1 MPQWERVVKRIMD
14 VVLSSIALILLSPFI
29 LYIMVKIKLGSE
41 GSIFYKQDRVGLH
54 GKVFQIIKFRSMYID
69 AEKMGPQLSHESDS
83 RVTSWGKTM
92 RKYRLDEIPQFFNVL
107 KGEMSLVGPRPERQH
122 YIDLIMKEAP
132 HYKHLLKVRPGITSW
147 GQVKYGYA
155 SNLSQMIQR
164 LKFDILYIENM
175 SLSLDFKIMIY
186 TLQVLWQGR
195 GK

>member
-1 MPQWERVVKRIMD
+1 VKRIMD

-29 LYIMVKIKLGSE
+29 LYIMIKIKLGSE

-164 LKFDILYIENM
+164 LKFDILYIE
-175 SLSLDFKIMIY
+175 
-186 TLQVLWQGR
+186 T
-195 GK
+195 